1 MIDELL
7 ERETEEAK
15 PTMTWPL
22 SFWTFAPLHDECC
35 TEALPAAAQSTPHMT
50 FDSPEIIYYG
60 PHACSNCGVSICK
73 MAFEFGG
80 NSFTYPEGPIYP
92 NTIWHLHVC
101 DPKRVASLPKAAA

>member
-7 ERETEEAK
+7 ERETED
-15 PTMTWPL
+15 
-22 SFWTFAPLHDECC
+22 APLHDECC